1 MSYEYTY
8 DLQDGQVSYVQV
20 LPFQWYRFDDT
31 PDIGMYIR
39 IDEKILLILFPPSLF
54 LNCVI

>member
-39 IDEKILLILFPPSLF
+39 IHEKILILFPPSLF